1 MKHCLEGFEP
11 ALVGRLFLQGRREY
25 LDPRLSA
32 VLLLLEIIGDSALS
46 RRHLNSRENVAL
58 EWRLGEAASG
68 GPQESVSRS
77 EPSGQQFRQYRR
89 PVLE

>member
-1 MKHCLEGFEP
+1 
-11 ALVGRLFLQGRREY
+11 VGK
-25 LDPRLSA
+25 LS
-32 VLLLLEIIGDSALS
+32 
-46 RRHLNSRENVAL
+46 ENVAL
-58 EWRLGEAASG
+58 ECCLGDAASG